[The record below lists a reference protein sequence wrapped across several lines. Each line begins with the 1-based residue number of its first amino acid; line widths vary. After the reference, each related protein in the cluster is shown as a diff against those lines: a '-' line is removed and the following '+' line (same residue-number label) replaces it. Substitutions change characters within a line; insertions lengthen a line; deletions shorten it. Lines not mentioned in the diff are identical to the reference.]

1 MNNFNNKSFT
11 NASFDEKLQDFI
23 HNMSNYKYIFEVT
36 KVCGYSE
43 LFIIYKDNTLLD
55 LYKNVSLQFNCH
67 DIKKL
72 YMKNTSTM
80 ENINI
85 PITEKMT
92 VRNFIVENNC
102 FLPIYNLPSPTVY
115 RIYFEDE
122 SCYHSCHDY
131 C

>member
-1 MNNFNNKSFT
+1 MNNFINESFT
-11 NASFDEKLQDFI
+11 NDSFNAKLQDFI
-23 HNMSNYKYIFEVT
+23 DNMSNYRYIFEVT

-72 YMKNTSTM
+72 YMKNSSTM
-80 ENINI
+80 EDINI
-85 PITEKMT
+85 PITEKISI
-92 VRNFIVENNC
+92 RSFIVEHNC

-115 RIYFEDE
+115 KIYFEDD
-122 SCYHSCHDY
+122 SCHDY